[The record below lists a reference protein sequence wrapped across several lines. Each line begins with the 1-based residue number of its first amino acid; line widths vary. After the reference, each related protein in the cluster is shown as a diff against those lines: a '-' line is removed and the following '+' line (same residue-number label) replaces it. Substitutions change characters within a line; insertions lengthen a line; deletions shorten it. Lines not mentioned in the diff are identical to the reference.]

1 MILWLARLPVMHQ
14 QTKFERGCQLRQQL
28 SLVQFFGEWENL
40 RLQYKTEWDCFRFV
54 MFLIPAS
61 LFLVLALQNNFEM
74 FLCYIQLL
82 F

>member
-1 MILWLARLPVMHQ
+1 MHLP
-14 QTKFERGCQLRQQL
+14 TKFGHGCQLHQQL
-28 SLVQFFGEWENL
+28 SLGQFFGEWENL

-61 LFLVLALQNNFEM
+61 LFLIGLLLICIVEQLSTVFML
-74 FLCYIQLL
+74 YIQ